1 MKIMTTGLLCLALCA
16 LATPASAQM
25 TWTDKGFFNLDVG
38 FQSGTGDFTVTTPF
52 ELYGETGSVAST
64 QNIGGGGFFN
74 ISGGYKVWR
83 NLAVGIGFTF
93 TGSSTDANV
102 TAEVPDDLVT
112 DNLRTVNTTASDVS
126 HSELQIHFTGT
137 WMIPVTD
144 KIDVGLNFGPTFF
157 NVSQEVPNGVNVT
170 EPGPT
175 INSVSVEELDESAI
189 GIHFGVDVNYM
200 VNKRFGAGGMI
211 RYVWGS
217 SDVENAG
224 DKLSLGGFQIGG
236 GLRVRF

>member
-1 MKIMTTGLLCLALCA
+1 MMKIGLLCLALCA

-25 TWTDKGFFNLDVG
+25 AWTDKGFFNLDG
-38 FQSGTGDFTVTTPF
+38 GLQTGSGDFAVTTPF
-52 ELYGETGSVAST
+52 ELYGEAGSVASA
-64 QNIGGGGFFN
+64 QDIKGGGFFN
-74 ISGGYKVWR
+74 LSGGYKVWR
-83 NLAVGIGFTF
+83 NLAIGVGLTF
-93 TGSSTDANV
+93 TGSSADASV
-102 TAEVPDDLVT
+102 TASVPDPLVF
-112 DNLRTVNTTASDVS
+112 DNLRTVNASATDVG
-126 HSELQIHFTGT
+126 HSEIQFHITGT

-157 NVSQEVPNGVNVT
+157 SVSQDVPNGVTVT

-175 INSVSVEELDESAI
+175 VTEVTVDELDESAI

-200 VNKRFGAGGMI
+200 VNKRFGFGGMA

-217 SDVENAG
+217 ADVENAG
-224 DKLSLGGFQIGG
+224 DKLSLGGFQLGG